1 MNDPSLVLVDSNV
14 VIDITSRDPQWEEW
28 SGRQLEA
35 FAGRLAINPVVYAEL
50 CFQLRSPEEA
60 DQLIAYLGLEYRE
73 FSRESLF
80 LAAQA
85 YRIYRQRGGTK
96 NAPLPDFFI
105 GAHASALGVPILTRD
120 ATRYQTYFPTVPLI
134 SP

>member
-1 MNDPSLVLVDSNV
+1 MTDAPFVLVDSNV
-14 VIDITSRDPQWEEW
+14 VMDITSRDPQWEEW
-28 SGRQLEA
+28 SAGQLAA

-50 CFQLRSPEEA
+50 CFPLASAEEA
-60 DQLIAYLGLEYRE
+60 DQLVAYLGLSYRE

-85 YRIYRQRGGTK
+85 FRAYRQRGGSRTS
-96 NAPLPDFFI
+96 PLPDFFI
-105 GAHASALGVPILTRD
+105 GAHAVALGVPILTRD
-120 ATRYQTYFPTVPLI
+120 ITRYQTYFPSVALI

>member
-1 MNDPSLVLVDSNV
+1 MIDPSLVLVDSNV
-14 VIDITSRDPQWEEW
+14 VIDITSRDPHWEEW
-28 SGRQLEA
+28 SALQLET

-50 CFQLRSPEEA
+50 CFQLPSADEA

-85 YRIYRQRGGTK
+85 YKIYRQRGGTK
-96 NAPLPDFFI
+96 TAPLPDFFI
-105 GAHASALGVPILTRD
+105 GAQATALGVPIITRD
-120 ATRYQTYFPTVPLI
+120 ATRYQTYFPTVTLI